1 MLDTKENPTKNSES
15 EKVIHI
21 CEILRST
28 LIEKSSGLCACIL
41 SVLGTQMVTVRRE
54 MDSTLS
60 WSSTWRCCSMEK
72 GERGRGEK
80 GEGKETLTGHF
91 EQH

>member
-41 SVLGTQMVTVRRE
+41 SVLGTQVVTVRRE
-54 MDSTLS
+54 MDSKHTVLELNLEMLLHGKGGEGG
-60 WSSTWRCCSMEK
+60 RGK
-72 GERGRGEK
+72 GGGERD
-80 GEGKETLTGHF
+80 TGHF